1 MEASC
6 HLHIVRRIDSTPEGE
21 RCTTGRTCPAVFELS
36 DESLIAIIGDPA
48 KAMFSQRAVISQRRL
63 PSGKTLVVI
72 PRHTL
77 LSALSGLDKVA

>member
-6 HLHIVRRIDSTPEGE
+6 RLRIVRRIDSPPEEE
-21 RCTTGRTCPAVFELS
+21 RCTTGRTCPAVFVLS
-36 DESLIAIIGDPA
+36 EGDLIAIIGTPP
-48 KAMFSQRAVISQRRL
+48 KAMISQRRL

-77 LSALSGLDKVA
+77 LSALESLDRAA